1 MLNFAQANS
10 VPMTLWGWPIE
21 IPKFRGVECEV
32 PEAIEEDKSIEH
44 ILDVPRDEQVK
55 WIDRLQSAKVQ
66 AVRRNSPDLQQQLFQ
81 SMQRPI
87 DTVVCTILDVDPSAC
102 LNSTIAARYPRE
114 IHAAVMLLLRITGAS
129 RAISVI
135 DDRLPNNWLGHL
147 RRLTRKS
154 GHRLVTLHNDYPQ
167 ADPTILLYTL
177 LSRRLRPGRL
187 PSEQGVLLVD
197 AAAALSIARAALS
210 EAPMTC
216 TPAVVRDHG
225 SGRSDYVFAP
235 ASMKVLDLVRQ
246 SKINR
251 DDVVIRR
258 GDVLRDVRVLPDDL
272 ISAGDLTFHAAAPE
286 RPINPDPCIRCGWC
300 VEACPTNVQPA
311 GLLEAS
317 QRNDLILAERAG
329 LEACIDCGICS
340 FVCPSKLPLLVG
352 IRKLRAVAQ
361 ADEMSIATGLET
373 VTPTPN
379 DEL

>member
-1 MLNFAQANS
+1 MLNFAQPNS
-10 VPMTLWGWPIE
+10 VPMTLWGWPVE
-21 IPKFRGVECEV
+21 IPKFRAIDCEV
-32 PEAIEEDKSIEH
+32 PDAIEDDAAIEAIIN
-44 ILDVPRDEQVK
+44 VPRDEQVK
-55 WIDRLQSAKVQ
+55 WIDRLQAAKVQ
-66 AVRRNSPDLQQQLFQ
+66 AIRRNSPDLLQQLFQ

-87 DTVVCTILDVDPSAC
+87 DTVVCTILDVDPNAC

-114 IHAAVMLLLRITGAS
+114 VHAAVMLMLRITGAT

-135 DDRLPNNWLGHL
+135 DDRLPNNWLGQL

-167 ADPTILLYTL
+167 ADPTILLFTL

-187 PSEQGVLLVD
+187 PSEQGVLLFD
-197 AAAALSIARAALS
+197 AAAALSIARAALNQEHRTS
-210 EAPMTC
+210 
-216 TPAVVRDHG
+216 TPLVVRDHV
-225 SGRSDYVFAP
+225 SRRSDYLFAP
-235 ASMKVLDLVRQ
+235 TATRAWDLLRQLNLDP
-246 SKINR
+246 
-251 DDVVIRR
+251 DDRVIRR
-258 GDVLRDVRVLPDDL
+258 GDVLRDVRVLPGDT
-272 ISAGDLTFHAAAPE
+272 IATGDLAFHAAAQD

-373 VTPTPN
+373 VMPEAT
-379 DEL
+379 E